1 MIRQYLKHT
10 CPPWHVDVYGT
21 LLSIAAAV
29 RYCCRFACGIRPAKK
44 TNLLFHSRLPRTLQ
58 ATRRLTLGC
67 VVRSSVRRGYG
78 RRRGR
83 GGGEQVVAREEEGR
97 SLGREGRHAA
107 ISSFHIFWYVSG
119 ASTERRLVN
128 GPRVSAHSPQQLA
141 VVLHQQRVRVEVG
154 VL

>member
-1 MIRQYLKHT
+1 MKHSTKNLKVPT
-10 CPPWHVDVYGT
+10 PE
-21 LLSIAAAV
+21 
-29 RYCCRFACGIRPAKK
+29 
-44 TNLLFHSRLPRTLQ
+44 Q
-58 ATRRLTLGC
+58 ARE
-67 VVRSSVRRGYG
+67 YG
-78 RRRGR
+78 RRGR
-83 GGGEQVVAREEEGR
+83 DSRRQQVVATEEEGR
-97 SLGREGRHAA
+97 GLGREGRHAA